1 VQAASVIYNIGPLKV
16 KMNQELGLFSVSVFT
31 VPAMILRGRL
41 SVQMMMM
48 NCGTCP
54 PKDQRHV

>member
-1 VQAASVIYNIGPLKV
+1 MHFLVPLSVFMPF
-16 KMNQELGLFSVSVFT
+16 KMTQELVLYGVSLFT

-41 SVQMMMM
+41 SVMMMM

-54 PKDQRHV
+54 PKDQRHI

>member
-1 VQAASVIYNIGPLKV
+1 
-16 KMNQELGLFSVSVFT
+16 MTQELGLCGVSLFT
-31 VPAMILRGRL
+31 VPATILRGRW
-41 SVQMMMM
+41 SVMMMM

>member
-1 VQAASVIYNIGPLKV
+1 MPF
-16 KMNQELGLFSVSVFT
+16 KMTQELGLCGLSLFT
-31 VPAMILRGRL
+31 VPATILRGRL
-41 SVQMMMM
+41 SVMMMMM